1 MLFGGF
7 MNKKLIIISILI
19 ILVLIIILTTQSD
32 SKNKIDVTLKVKE
45 ETITSTGASFIM
57 KNNSDKDTYEYG
69 NPYYLEVKRN
79 NKWEKLETINDMFF
93 TLPAFS
99 LSPKEEKEFDINW
112 EYGYGSLEAG
122 TYRLVK
128 DVFRSGEEPVDESN
142 IIYLFA
148 EFNIK

>member
-1 MLFGGF
+1 
-7 MNKKLIIISILI
+7 MNKKIIIIIS
-19 ILVLIIILTTQSD
+19 VIIILALVIILKPSN
-32 SKNKIDVTLKVKE
+32 SNNKNDVILKVKE
-45 ETITSTGASFIM
+45 ETITSTSAPFIM

-79 NKWEKLETINDMFF
+79 NKWEKLETINDISF

-128 DVFRSGEEPVDESN
+128 DVFRSGDEPVNESN
-142 IIYLFA
+142 IIYLYA